1 MGFLDVRNQVGNWES
16 NFTGFKRNDTVFVMH
31 SKTKICKEAINKVF
45 RDIKERS
52 KVRMKYF
59 KVKMTGACGYQL
71 ALKFVYLRNQ
81 EYLCILVYL
90 RNQETT

>member
-1 MGFLDVRNQVGNWES
+1 
-16 NFTGFKRNDTVFVMH
+16 
-31 SKTKICKEAINKVF
+31 
-45 RDIKERS
+45 
-52 KVRMKYF
+52 MKYF

-90 RNQETT
+90 RNQETTWWFYI

>member
-1 MGFLDVRNQVGNWES
+1 
-16 NFTGFKRNDTVFVMH
+16 
-31 SKTKICKEAINKVF
+31 
-45 RDIKERS
+45 
-52 KVRMKYF
+52 MKYF

-90 RNQETT
+90 RN

>member
-1 MGFLDVRNQVGNWES
+1 
-16 NFTGFKRNDTVFVMH
+16 
-31 SKTKICKEAINKVF
+31 
-45 RDIKERS
+45 
-52 KVRMKYF
+52 MKYF

-90 RNQETT
+90 RNQETTWWFYIQRVGSMQERSTKTLQVR